1 MRGGDY
7 YMIVA
12 ITRSRYL
19 ESLKALGINAIV
31 TNGTGEQLWEK
42 IHDNIAE
49 YKALIIE
56 EDLYKSIETK
66 LKRYFQGLRYPPL
79 LIIVPNAGERRSARL
94 KDMYE
99 YLSTAVGVKL
109 KVGTYGSSS
118 E

>member
-1 MRGGDY
+1 
-7 YMIVA
+7 MIIA

-19 ESLKALGINAIV
+19 ESLKALGIKAIV
-31 TNGTGEQLWEK
+31 TNETGEQLWK
-42 IHDNIAE
+42 KLRNHVAE

-79 LIIVPNAGERRSARL
+79 LIIVPNVGEKQSTRL

-109 KVGTYGSSS
+109 KVGAYGSGG